1 LDSSNLE
8 AIVNLILVNSVST
21 YGLPSIAAGLEA
33 AGFGAAATVWAA
45 LGYEATYYGY
55 STCYAGYCVYV
66 CSG

>member
-1 LDSSNLE
+1 
-8 AIVNLILVNSVST
+8 VST

-33 AGFGAAATVWAA
+33 AGFGGAAATVWAA

>member
-33 AGFGAAATVWAA
+33 AGFGGAAATV
-45 LGYEATYYGY
+45 
-55 STCYAGYCVYV
+55 
-66 CSG
+66 